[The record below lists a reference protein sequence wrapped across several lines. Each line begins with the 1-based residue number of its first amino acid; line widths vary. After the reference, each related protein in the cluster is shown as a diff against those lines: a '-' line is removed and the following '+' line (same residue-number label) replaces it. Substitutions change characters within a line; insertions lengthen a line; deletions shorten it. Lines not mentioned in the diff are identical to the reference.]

1 MQEEQ
6 SANRTGKGGSVG
18 IVDDHC
24 RGGSGRKKGSGF
36 LGVKTSAPGLYLEIM
51 ELDCEWLE
59 EVVAAL
65 S

>member
-1 MQEEQ
+1 M
-6 SANRTGKGGSVG
+6 ALLTTIVGGAVGK
-18 IVDDHC
+18 
-24 RGGSGRKKGSGF
+24 KKGSGL
-36 LGVKTSAPGLYLEIM
+36 LGVKSSAPGLYLEIM